1 MSGPPGDLVARL
13 RALPGMSLLLP
24 ALDGLA
30 PAHLVGGAVRD
41 LLRGERSVDLDLCT
55 EHDAHELA
63 GALAERLG
71 GTDRR
76 HERFATAT
84 VSARD
89 LEIDVARTRRERYP
103 RPGALPEVEPAPL
116 AEDLGRRDFT
126 VNAMALGLSGEEL
139 GRLRDPLGGSED
151 LSAARIRVLHERS
164 FLDDPT
170 RLLRAVRYEVRLG
183 ARMDAE
189 TERLVREAVN
199 ARALDTVSGP
209 RVRDELLDLLAETEV
224 PDAVARLDE
233 LGLDRAL
240 HPALEADA
248 SLAAGAA
255 LAALETGA
263 DRVLA
268 VLAALVSRSPEQLRP
283 WIDRLGLRA
292 AVRDRVMR
300 AARSGPALTEAL
312 AVERSPSQLHELLR
326 GEPAEA
332 LALALALGAPAP
344 PVLRYVADLREVRLE
359 VTGAELIDA
368 GVPPSPALGR
378 ALEETLRRKLDG
390 EVSGHEEE
398 LRLALELAG
407 GAQR

>member
-1 MSGPPGDLVARL
+1 MIDWGTLGTRL
-13 RALPGMSLLLP
+13 RELPGMSLLLP
-24 ALDGLA
+24 ALEGLV

-41 LLRGERSVDLDLCT
+41 LLRGEGSADLDLCT

-63 GALAERLG
+63 RALAERLDG
-71 GTDRR
+71 RATE
-76 HERFATAT
+76 HQRFGTAT
-84 VSARD
+84 VRAGD
-89 LEIDVARTRRERYP
+89 LEVDVARTRRERYP

-126 VNAMALGLSGEEL
+126 VNAMALGLSGSEL
-139 GRLRDPLGGSED
+139 GRLYDPLGGRED
-151 LSAARIRVLHERS
+151 LRAGVVRVLHEGS
-164 FLDDPT
+164 FVDDPT
-170 RLLRAVRYEVRLG
+170 RLLRAVRYQVRLG
-183 ARMDAE
+183 AHMDAE
-189 TERLVREAVN
+189 TERLAREAV
-199 ARALDTVSGP
+199 ARRALDTVSGP
-209 RVRDELLDLLAETEV
+209 RVRDELLDLLAEV
-224 PDAVARLDE
+224 DVADGVAALAE

-240 HPALEADA
+240 HPALEADPA
-248 SLAAGAA
+248 LAAGAA
-255 LAALETGA
+255 LGALDTGA

-268 VLAALVSRSPEQLRP
+268 VLGALVSRSPEELEP
-283 WIDRLGLRA
+283 WIESLGLRA

-300 AARSGPALTEAL
+300 AARSGPALRADL

-332 LALALALGAPAP
+332 LAVALALGAPGP
-344 PVLRYVADLREVRLE
+344 PVLRYVADLRQVRLE
-359 VTGAELIDA
+359 VTGAELVDA
-368 GVPPSPALGR
+368 GVPESPALGR